1 MIKCNISTLTSKLI
15 LNMLISEYLKLK
27 RGGQML
33 VEMRARSQFTLPSEI
48 IKSLGISEGD
58 KFEVME
64 RDGGIFLCPV
74 VVYPKAKLE
83 QIAKIIKEHENNP
96 SGVFESVED
105 MFKEIGI
112 DIEGG
117 NV

>member
-1 MIKCNISTLTSKLI
+1 
-15 LNMLISEYLKLK
+15 MLI
-27 RGGQML
+27 
-33 VEMRARSQFTLPSEI
+33 EMRARSQITLPNEI

-83 QIAKIIKEHENNP
+83 EIAKIIKDHEKNP
-96 SGVFESVED
+96 SVVYESVGD
-105 MFKEIGI
+105 MFKDLGI
-112 DIEGG
+112 NIEGG
-117 NV
+117 DV